1 MREINHR
8 FCIAPM
14 MQCTDIHDRYL
25 FRLITKKSIL
35 YTEMV
40 TTGAIIHGECIEQLR
55 FNDLVEH
62 PVAVQLGGSDP
73 KDLAACAKI
82 CDAMGYDEINLNVGC
97 PSERVQKGAFG
108 ACLMKEPTLVSECIE
123 AMQEVT
129 TLPVTVKCRIGVDD
143 NDDYEFLHN
152 FTESIMNPLM
162 QTLIVHA
169 RVAILKGLSPRQ
181 NRSVPPLKYD
191 HVYQLKKDFPNL
203 EIVING
209 GIQNINESIQHLNEV
224 DGVMLGRS
232 AYDNP
237 MITSQVDE
245 LIFNASPQ
253 ICDRKKIL
261 NSYLLYCLE
270 QNDLGHSYS
279 RTLKHVFGINKGM
292 PHARKYRKLILDTMQ
307 QNNLQSNLEDLISLV

>member
-191 HVYQLKKDFPNL
+191 HVYQLKKNFPNL

-307 QNNLQSNLEDLISLV
+307 QNNLQNNLEDLVSLV

>member
-307 QNNLQSNLEDLISLV
+307 QNNLQSNLEDLVSLV

>member
-1 MREINHR
+1 
-8 FCIAPM
+8 
-14 MQCTDIHDRYL
+14 
-25 FRLITKKSIL
+25 
-35 YTEMV
+35 MV

-62 PVAVQLGGSDP
+62 PIAVQLGGSDP

-82 CDAMGYDEINLNVGC
+82 CDEMGYDEINLNVGC

-108 ACLMKEPTLVSECIE
+108 ACLMKEPILVSECIE

-307 QNNLQSNLEDLISLV
+307 QNNLQSNLEDLVSLV

>member
-55 FNDLVEH
+55 FNDSIEH

-73 KDLAACAKI
+73 EDLATCAKI
-82 CDAMGYDEINLNVGC
+82 CDEMGYDEINLNVGC

-108 ACLMKEPTLVSECIE
+108 ACLMKEPKLVAECIE
-123 AMQEVT
+123 AMQQVT

-143 NDDYEFLHN
+143 NDDYEFLHH

-162 QTLIVHA
+162 KTLIVHA

-209 GIQNINESIQHLNEV
+209 GIQNIDESIQHLNKV

-245 LIFNASPQ
+245 RIFNTSPQ

-270 QNDLGHSYS
+270 QNDLGHTYS

-292 PHARKYRKLILDTMQ
+292 PHARKYRKLILETMQ
-307 QNNLQSNLEDLISLV
+307 QNNLQNNLEDLVSLV

>member
-307 QNNLQSNLEDLISLV
+307 QNNLQNNLEDLVSLV

>member
-270 QNDLGHSYS
+270 QNDLGHTYS

-307 QNNLQSNLEDLISLV
+307 QNNLQNNLEDLVSLV

>member
-307 QNNLQSNLEDLISLV
+307 QNNLQSNLEDLISFV

>member
-25 FRLITKKSIL
+25 FSLITKKSIL

-73 KDLAACAKI
+73 KDLAACEKI

-292 PHARKYRKLILDTMQ
+292 PHARKYRKLILETMQ
-307 QNNLQSNLEDLISLV
+307 QNNLQNNLEDLVSLV

>member
-1 MREINHR
+1 
-8 FCIAPM
+8 
-14 MQCTDIHDRYL
+14 
-25 FRLITKKSIL
+25 
-35 YTEMV
+35 MV

-191 HVYQLKKDFPNL
+191 HVYQLKKNFPNL

-253 ICDRKKIL
+253 ICDRKKIF
-261 NSYLLYCLE
+261 NSYLLYCLV
-270 QNDLGHSYS
+270 QIDLGHSYS

-307 QNNLQSNLEDLISLV
+307 QNNLQNNLEDLVSLV

>member
-1 MREINHR
+1 MKKINHR

-25 FRLITKKSIL
+25 FRLITKQSVL

-40 TTGAIIHGECIEQLR
+40 TTGAIIHGNCTEQLR
-55 FNDLVEH
+55 FNDLIEH
-62 PVAVQLGGSDP
+62 PIAVQLGGSDP
-73 KDLAACAKI
+73 QHLAICAKI
-82 CDAMGYDEINLNVGC
+82 CDEMGYDEINLNVGC

-108 ACLMKEPTLVSECIE
+108 ACLMKEPILVSECIK
-123 AMQEVT
+123 AMQEAT
-129 TLPVTVKCRIGVDD
+129 SLPITVKCRIGVDE
-143 NDDYEFLHN
+143 NDSYEFLQN
-152 FTESIMNPLM
+152 FTESITNPKM
-162 QTLIVHA
+162 RTLIVHA
-169 RVAILKGLSPRQ
+169 RIAILKGLSPRQ
-181 NRSVPPLKYD
+181 NRSVPPLKYE

-209 GIQNINESIQHLNEV
+209 GIQNLDESVQHLKKV

-245 LIFNASPQ
+245 LIFNSNPKTCERQ
-253 ICDRKKIL
+253 KIL
-261 NSYLLYCLE
+261 KNYLLYCIE
-270 QNDLGHSYS
+270 QNDLGHTYS

-292 PHARKYRKLILDTMQ
+292 PHARKYRKLILETMQ
-307 QNNLQSNLEDLISLV
+307 QNNLQNNLEDLVSLV

>member
-55 FNDLVEH
+55 FNDSVEH

-73 KDLAACAKI
+73 ADLATCAKI
-82 CDAMGYDEINLNVGC
+82 CDEMGYDEINLNVGC

-108 ACLMKEPTLVSECIE
+108 ACLMKEPKLVTECIE

-129 TLPVTVKCRIGVDD
+129 NLPVTIKCRIGVDN

-162 QTLIVHA
+162 KTLIVHA

-209 GIQNINESIQHLNEV
+209 GIQNIDESIQHLNKV

-245 LIFNASPQ
+245 LIFNTSPQ

-270 QNDLGHSYS
+270 QNDLGHTYS

-292 PHARKYRKLILDTMQ
+292 PHARKYRKLILETMQ
-307 QNNLQSNLEDLISLV
+307 KNNLQSNLEDLVSLV

>member
-1 MREINHR
+1 
-8 FCIAPM
+8 
-14 MQCTDIHDRYL
+14 
-25 FRLITKKSIL
+25 
-35 YTEMV
+35 MV

-73 KDLAACAKI
+73 EDLATCAKI
-82 CDAMGYDEINLNVGC
+82 CDEMGYDEINLNVGC

-108 ACLMKEPTLVSECIE
+108 ACLMKEPKLVAECIE

-129 TLPVTVKCRIGVDD
+129 NLPVTVKCRIGVDD
-143 NDDYEFLHN
+143 NDDYKFLHH

-162 QTLIVHA
+162 KTLIVHA

-191 HVYQLKKDFPNL
+191 HVYQLKRDFPNL

-209 GIQNINESIQHLNEV
+209 GIQNIDESIQHLNEV

-245 LIFNASPQ
+245 LIFNTAPQ
-253 ICDRKKIL
+253 ECDRKKIL
-261 NSYLLYCLE
+261 NNYLLYCLE

-292 PHARKYRKLILDTMQ
+292 PHARKYRKLILETMQ
-307 QNNLQSNLEDLISLV
+307 QNNLQNNLEDLVSLV